1 MPEVLAFPSP
11 DDTREVVRGVTAAL
25 GRTLRLAT
33 EARTLPTSDD
43 RAIATVLA
51 ALDEPD
57 VRLGVLPYD
66 RGHAGR
72 LVTEVM
78 ARCRKPLVVVPV
90 DHAASTPERIS
101 RVLVPLDGT
110 LVSAE
115 TVESAVALFAASG
128 ADTIVLHVFDETTV
142 PKFWDQAAHA
152 RRSWDEQ
159 FLSRYCRQPGARL
172 ELRTGNPGEQI
183 LDVAASEHADLIA
196 LGWTQNVTAGRALT
210 LRTTVEHAS
219 TPVLMLPVDGGP
231 GPDRWQLPSEDERV
245 ATS

>member
-1 MPEVLAFPSP
+1 MPDVLAFPSP
-11 DDTREVVRGVTAAL
+11 DDSGDAVRAVTAAL
-25 GRTLRLAT
+25 GRTLHLGT
-33 EARTLPTSDD
+33 EARTLPSRDD

-51 ALDEPD
+51 ALHEPG

-66 RGHAGR
+66 RGPAGR

-78 ARCRKPLVVVPV
+78 ARCRTPLVVVPTGR
-90 DHAASTPERIS
+90 ATSAPERIS

-115 TVESAVALFAASG
+115 TVESTVALFAASG
-128 ADTIVLHVFDETTV
+128 ADTVVLHVFDQTTV
-142 PKFWDQAAHA
+142 PKFWDQAVHA
-152 RRSWDEQ
+152 RRSWEEQ

-172 ELRTGNPGEQI
+172 ELRSGNPGEQI

-210 LRTTVEHAS
+210 LRATVEHAG
-219 TPVLMLPVDGGP
+219 TPVLMLPVDGDP
-231 GPDRWQLPSEDERV
+231 ATDRWQLRSEDERV

>member
-1 MPEVLAFPSP
+1 
-11 DDTREVVRGVTAAL
+11 
-25 GRTLRLAT
+25 
-33 EARTLPTSDD
+33 
-43 RAIATVLA
+43 
-51 ALDEPD
+51 
-57 VRLGVLPYD
+57 
-66 RGHAGR
+66 
-72 LVTEVM
+72 VM

-90 DHAASTPERIS
+90 GHTAGAPDRIS

-110 LVSAE
+110 VGSAE
-115 TVESAVALFAASG
+115 TVEGTVALFAASG

-152 RRSWDEQ
+152 RKSWDEE

-196 LGWTQNVTAGRALT
+196 LGWTQNISPGRALT
-210 LRTTVEHAS
+210 LRSTVEHAS
-219 TPVLMLPVDGGP
+219 TPVLMVPVDGD
-231 GPDRWQLPSEDERV
+231 PDRDCWWTPAEAERM